1 MSEITIGLIGG
12 SGLGDALGANGGT
25 AHDIVTPFGHPADSI
40 YETQIAGLRVLIL
53 RRHGPAHLYNP
64 TFVPYRANIFALKK
78 LGCTHILA
86 SGAVGSLRDEIRPR
100 DLVICDQIIDKT
112 TRRAGTFFEQA
123 AVHVEFADPFCPILR
138 KFLIEAAS
146 SAQNRGQETAA
157 TETNKIHD
165 RGCYVCM
172 EGPAFS
178 TRSESLM
185 HRLWGG
191 DVIGM
196 TAMPEAKLARE
207 AEIPYALIGL
217 ATDYDCWRMKP
228 AVAPDRGQETAATG
242 SELLKEILGHLKAAA
257 DSGILLITKTLE
269 LIASKKQELESCP
282 ARRALELAIWSQKTQ
297 IPHDEVQRLAPL
309 WMKYFAENP

>member
-1 MSEITIGLIGG
+1 
-12 SGLGDALGANGGT
+12 
-25 AHDIVTPFGHPADSI
+25 
-40 YETQIAGLRVLIL
+40 
-53 RRHGPAHLYNP
+53 
-64 TFVPYRANIFALKK
+64 
-78 LGCTHILA
+78 
-86 SGAVGSLRDEIRPR
+86 
-100 DLVICDQIIDKT
+100 
-112 TRRAGTFFEQA
+112 
-123 AVHVEFADPFCPILR
+123 
-138 KFLIEAAS
+138 
-146 SAQNRGQETAA
+146 
-157 TETNKIHD
+157 
-165 RGCYVCM
+165 M

-228 AVAPDRGQETAATG
+228 VIAPDRGQETAATG

-269 LIASKKQELESCP
+269 LIASKQQELESCP

-297 IPHDEVQRLAPL
+297 IPQDEVQRLAPL